1 MLARLSAEAS
11 VSAGLDAAWRWLIEC
26 QRTPLRLNADDLPAL
41 GQDSMLR
48 LTIPI
53 TAPRAVLCAL
63 WLFEDADTGSC
74 LLAGHLR
81 FVAHPKG
88 SQIRLNFNG
97 RVTATSGG
105 GLHPSDADT
114 AARQLL
120 ELIGESI
127 QRPTTLARPA

>member
-11 VSAGLDAAWRWLIEC
+11 ASAGLDAACRWLIEG
-26 QRTPLRLNADDLPAL
+26 QRTPIRLNAQDLPAL
-41 GQDSMLR
+41 GQDSLLR

-63 WLFEDADTGSC
+63 WLFEDADAGSC

-88 SQIRLNFNG
+88 SHIKLNFNG
-97 RVTATSGG
+97 RTTAAARSRLVAG
-105 GLHPSDADT
+105 DADS

-120 ELIGESI
+120 ELIAESI
-127 QRPTTLARPA
+127 EHPPSLARPA